1 MSIINKAT
9 DTVADALMAIATNE
23 KLAEK
28 IGELVTDMTVL
39 KAEFKIEQE
48 KTAMQDVAIVALKNK
63 NKLQDEIIDTL
74 LEKNVSL
81 EEKNASFEEKIATL
95 EVEIAAL
102 KKENERLR
110 NEIASLRYAN
120 EILENENEI
129 IKKEVTKQ
137 NYKIAMM
144 ENANA
149 ITV

>member
-9 DTVADALMAIATNE
+9 DTAADALMAIATNE

-39 KAEFKIEQE
+39 KAEFKIKTASLEE
-48 KTAMQDVAIVALKNK
+48 KNAMQDAEIVALKNK
-63 NKLQDEIIDTL
+63 NTLQDEIIDTL

-81 EEKNASFEEKIATL
+81 EEKIATL

-110 NEIASLRYAN
+110 NEIAALRYAN

-144 ENANA
+144 EDANA